1 MQAMWQRIPAGNQ
14 AEETYENSVWG
25 EILQMQPM

>member
-14 AEETYENSVWG
+14 AEETYKNSLWG